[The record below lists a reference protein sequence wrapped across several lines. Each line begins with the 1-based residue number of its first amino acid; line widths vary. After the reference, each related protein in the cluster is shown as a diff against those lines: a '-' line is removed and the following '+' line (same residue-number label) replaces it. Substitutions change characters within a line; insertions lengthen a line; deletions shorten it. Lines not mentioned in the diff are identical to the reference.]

1 MRSNDDRPM
10 VHVRLRRS
18 LLKHVD
24 HLAVDWELDRA
35 RTVERLLDRAISD
48 DGDSNEAYD
57 SSTTWTRQRD
67 RASRSPDSE
76 CAVMM

>member
-57 SSTTWTRQRD
+57 GSREGQGSATERLTAQT
-67 RASRSPDSE
+67 ASVP
-76 CAVMM
+76 